1 VAGIPGY
8 ADALIRE
15 FELPRL
21 GTLGLRLRVWCTSGA
36 LTTALAAGACPVASR
51 ELALRARQLTD
62 RRHRALLAAS
72 IEDLVEQA
80 HGARPIFGAQV
91 RVDPAKIVLTQVPLL
106 ELSER
111 LRLRERVAARGMA
124 QVHLLL
130 TDPQKPLYGRGG
142 AVDLAAA
149 IIEARQM
156 LDGVPE
162 SRLEL

>member
-1 VAGIPGY
+1 MAGIPGY

-15 FELPRL
+15 FELPRV
-21 GTLGLRLRVWCTSGA
+21 GTLGLRLRVWCTSSA
-36 LTTALAAGACPVASR
+36 LTRALAEGACPVGSR

-62 RRHRALLAAS
+62 RRTRALLAAS

-80 HGARPIFGAQV
+80 HETRPIFGAQV
-91 RVDPAKIVLTQVPLL
+91 RADLAKIVLAQVPLL

-111 LRLRERVAARGMA
+111 LRSRERVAARGMA

-130 TDPQKPLYGRGG
+130 TDPARPLYGCSG

-156 LDGVPE
+156 LDGYLE